1 MDKDFLGTCTAIED
15 RNGDFS
21 KSLLGLRLI
30 FFTVKYQRVTVR
42 KRVEAAVVQKRMK
55 MRIRARRNQRH
66 LLRVLVTIFLK

>member
-15 RNGDFS
+15 RNGDWI
-21 KSLLGLRLI
+21 KVN